1 MLATCSVR
9 SFHFPR
15 EAAVDDSELVSRS
28 LAGDSGAFGE
38 LVERYQRVLFQLA
51 YRMLRNR
58 EEARDAT
65 QVAFVRAWQ
74 HLGQFDRSRRFF
86 SWIYRIQIN
95 EALNRRARYR
105 QQDELDANLSDGGED
120 PQTRH
125 EREVLQAIVAD
136 AMIELN
142 QESRDVLVLRHWL
155 NMSYEEIAEHVH
167 VPPKTVKSR
176 LFTARQKLAEILKRR
191 GYKPA

>member
-1 MLATCSVR
+1 M
-9 SFHFPR
+9 
-15 EAAVDDSELVSRS
+15 DDSELVARS

-51 YRMLRNR
+51 YRMLRDR

-65 QVAFVRAWQ
+65 QAAFIRAWQ
-74 HLGQFDRSRRFF
+74 HLAQFDRSRRFF

-95 EALNRRARYR
+95 EALNRRARLR
-105 QQDELDANLSDGGED
+105 QQDELDPNQSDGGQD
-120 PQTRH
+120 PQTLH
-125 EREVLQAIVAD
+125 ERDRLQAIVAD
-136 AMIELN
+136 AMIELS

-155 NMSYEEIAEHVH
+155 DMSYEEIAEHVH

-176 LFTARQKLAEILKRR
+176 LFTARQKLAVILKRR
-191 GYKPA
+191 GYEPS